1 MKIGL
6 ITYHFSVNYGAIMQ
20 CYATCR
26 ALKELGH
33 EVKIINLRQEEKHG
47 IKHVFSLYKD
57 KTLVRFMNEYYPE
70 QTELYHSYEE
80 LKKAELD
87 YACLLV
93 GSDQVWNPFIS

>member
-1 MKIGL
+1 MSYENW
-6 ITYHFSVNYGAIMQ
+6 TYNISFSVNYGAIMQ

-57 KTLVRFMNEYYPE
+57 RTLVRFMNEYYPE
-70 QTELYHSYEE
+70 QT
-80 LKKAELD
+80 
-87 YACLLV
+87 
-93 GSDQVWNPFIS
+93 

>member
-57 KTLVRFMNEYYPE
+57 RTLVRFMNEYYPE
-70 QTELYHSYEE
+70 QTILYHSYDE
-80 LKKAELD
+80 LKKADLECD
-87 YACLLV
+87 CLLV
-93 GSDQVWNPFIS
+93 YLV

>member
-33 EVKIINLRQEEKHG
+33 EVKIINLRQE
-47 IKHVFSLYKD
+47 
-57 KTLVRFMNEYYPE
+57 
-70 QTELYHSYEE
+70 Q
-80 LKKAELD
+80 
-87 YACLLV
+87 
-93 GSDQVWNPFIS
+93 